1 MKNTIPMNQHQQGR
15 HQQRQLNQ
23 QQKTRLEQKPEKK
36 APNPANLQ
44 DDSQYQEHEHPE
56 SRLTR

>member
-1 MKNTIPMNQHQQGR
+1 MNQHQQGR